1 MRSMLKPILIVVA
14 IVLLLTLALR
24 LATPSRASSGEVDTM
39 CLASKIGLACSPD

>member
-1 MRSMLKPILIVVA
+1 MRSTFKPIFIVVA
-14 IVLLLTLALR
+14 LVLLLYVALR